1 MPGIMSGMSQF
12 PPPFNLA
19 CNWLLSPEIE
29 GGYVNDPDD
38 PGGETHFGISKRAY
52 PDLDIAALTE
62 DQARAIYFRDYWQE
76 ADCDQLPVQLGWALF
91 DGVVNH
97 KMSVA
102 IGLMQQS
109 LGVKADGI
117 NGPVTQ
123 AAAHRSYHPQVLVDY
138 LSRRAQL
145 YHDITLS
152 NHTQSKYYRG
162 WLRRL
167 FLLQRAIQNL
177 GGSL

>member
-1 MPGIMSGMSQF
+1 MPGIMSGMSQYPTNF
-12 PPPFNLA
+12 ILA

-38 PGGETHFGISKRAY
+38 RGGETRFGISKRAH
-52 PDLDIAALTE
+52 PDLDIANLTE
-62 DQARAIYFRDYWQE
+62 DQVRAIFYHDYWLE
-76 ADCDQLPVQLGWALF
+76 AACDQLPNPLGWALF

-97 KMSVA
+97 KMRVA
-102 IGLMQQS
+102 IGLMQQA
-109 LGVKADGI
+109 LGVTADGI

-123 AAAHRSYHPQVLVDY
+123 AAAHRSYTPGVLVDY

-177 GGSL
+177 GGAL